1 MTNERRDERKCEKR
15 KQKKERRGRERE
27 ERRRVTNRETEQ
39 QHFNNTHICMLSR
52 ASGHVAGANMPW
64 IFLLFSRQTGPR
76 CLLFVLQ
83 PRRTACLAL
92 FDKRTF
98 AADFAQESDTPR
110 SCTLDVTWYPRESSV
125 WQKFYFTIGNDESNV
140 VSNIRWISM
149 NSWLIWSVNLLL
161 FEENLFKTV
170 TYKRCEFR
178 CELNEFA
185 SAC

>member
-1 MTNERRDERKCEKR
+1 MRDEMKGSVKR
-15 KQKKERRGRERE
+15 GNRRRREERGKERK
-27 ERRRVTNRETEQ
+27 RRRVTNRETEQ

-125 WQKFYFTIGNDESNV
+125 WQKFYFIGNDESNV

-149 NSWLIWSVNLLL
+149 NFDEFLIDLICKFVIIRGKFIWN
-161 FEENLFKTV
+161 V
-170 TYKRCEFR
+170 TYKRCEFC